1 KSIAWQFLRL
11 WEQVFSKIRHGLEGI
26 FIIHSGS
33 LFVIRDQL
41 SAEIVDKIDWV
52 KVSKDTP
59 YGKLSVNWEKKGA
72 KVDINVEIPVGSTA
86 TLYTPD
92 NKTVTLPSGHHS
104 ISCDIVK

>member
-1 KSIAWQFLRL
+1 MGGITPDEAQPGYKHIN
-11 WEQVFSKIRHGLEGI
+11 IRP
-26 FIIHSGS
+26 
-33 LFVIRDQL
+33 Q
-41 SAEIVDKIDWV
+41 IVEKIDWV

-92 NKTVTLPSGHHS
+92 NKTITLPSGHHN